1 MVTHIV
7 LLNIKPT
14 LNKVEILQELESRL
28 IALNDSIETLNYLEF
43 GKDFNGSDAAYDAAL
58 YSTFSTKDDLDAY
71 QIHPEHIKVKEYIV
85 QVTSTR
91 AVVDYEK

>member
-28 IALNDSIETLNYLEF
+28 IALNDSIETLNHLEF